1 MRWPGSPL
9 TTSSSIS
16 TTRADPVSG
25 FDRLHPGIQH
35 HVVNSLGW
43 PTLRPL
49 QAEAIEPI
57 LAGEHVLALAP
68 TAGGKTEAAV
78 LPLLSRIATERWRGV
93 SVLYVCPLRAL
104 LNNLHPRLERYAT
117 FVGLRAGLWHGDV
130 GPAARDRIIADPPE
144 ILLTTPESLEAIL
157 MSVRRDHVE
166 FFGDVRAVV
175 VDEVH
180 SFGGDDRGWHLL
192 AVLERLSAVA
202 GRDIQRIGLSATV
215 GEPAGLLQWLVGSSK
230 GPARVVA
237 PDPGSDT
244 VIPDVTLDHVGSL
257 GNAAA
262 VISRLHGGEKRL
274 VFCDS
279 RARVEELAVEL
290 RFLGVD
296 TFVSHSSLALDER
309 RRAEEAFAQATNCVI
324 VSTSTLELGIDVG
337 DLDRVIQIDSPTT
350 VAGFLQRLGR
360 TGRRQGTVRN
370 ALFLTTKP
378 EIELVR
384 AAGLLGLWSS
394 GYVEPVRGP
403 AKPYHLLAQQLL
415 AYVLQE
421 GSVARSRWPEVVGRL
436 PVFAGLVESGLGE
449 RILDH
454 LVASGML
461 FDDGS
466 GMLSMGPGGE
476 RSYGYRHFLD
486 LTSAFTTNPLF
497 VVRHGAKEI
506 GYLDPISLLTP
517 DRHFARIVLAGHSWQ
532 VTSIDWDRHFAW
544 VEPAEATGRS
554 KWLGEGQPLSA
565 PLCDAIRNVLAGEDP
580 PGVTLTSRASSGLER
595 LRSSFRWVRPGCTG
609 VVSTDDGLAWWT
621 FAGLHANAG
630 IMAGMGSLLGGIR
643 PDNLAIK
650 LDPDTATLERVR
662 ALVNALD
669 PEDLPGSWIATDLA
683 AKLKFAECLP
693 EDVALDVAA
702 ARVSDPDG
710 VSRMISEPIDGVS
723 DAR

>member
-1 MRWPGSPL
+1 M
-9 TTSSSIS
+9 
-16 TTRADPVSG
+16 AG
-25 FDRLHPGIQH
+25 FEQLHSGIQH
-35 HVVNSLGW
+35 HVVNTLGW
-43 PTLRPL
+43 PALRPL
-49 QAEAIEPI
+49 QDEAIGPI

-68 TAGGKTEAAV
+68 TAGGKTEAAM
-78 LPLLSRIATERWRGV
+78 LPLLSRIVVEDWRGL
-93 SVLYVCPLRAL
+93 SILYVCPLRAL
-104 LNNLHPRLERYAT
+104 LNNLHPRLEQYAS
-117 FVGLRAGLWHGDV
+117 FVGLRVGLWHGDV
-130 GPAARDRIIADPPE
+130 GPGARDRILADPPE

-166 FFGDVRAVV
+166 FFGGVRTVV

-192 AVLERLSAVA
+192 AVLERLSAVT

-215 GEPAGLLQWLVGSSK
+215 GEPEALLRWLVGSST
-230 GPARVVA
+230 GPSRVVA
-237 PDPGSDT
+237 PDPGPSVLT
-244 VIPDVTLDHVGSL
+244 PEITLDHVGSL
-257 GNAAA
+257 SNAAT

-290 RFLGVD
+290 RGLGVD

-309 RRAEEAFAQATNCVI
+309 RRAEEAFSQATNCVI

-370 ALFLTTKP
+370 ALFLATKP
-378 EIELVR
+378 EFELVR
-384 AAGLLGLWSS
+384 AAGLLSLWSS

-421 GSVARSRWPEVVGRL
+421 GSIARSRWPEVIGRL
-436 PVFAGLVESGLGE
+436 PVFARLVESGLGD

-454 LVASGML
+454 LVSTGML

-466 GMLSMGPGGE
+466 GMLSMGPEGE

-497 VVRHGAKEI
+497 VVRYGSKEI

-517 DRHFARIVLAGHSWQ
+517 DRNFARIVLAGRSWQ
-532 VTSIDWDRHFAW
+532 VASIDWDRHFAW
-544 VEPAEATGRS
+544 VEPTQDTGRS
-554 KWLGEGQPLSA
+554 KWLGDGQPLSA

-580 PGVTLTSRASSGLER
+580 PGVSLTVRAASGLDQV
-595 LRSSFRWVRPGCTG
+595 RSSFRWIQPGRTA
-609 VVSTDDGLAWWT
+609 VVWSDDGLAWWT
-621 FAGLHANAG
+621 FAGVHANAS
-630 IMAGMGSLLGGIR
+630 IMAGMGSLLGGVK

-650 LDPDTATLERVR
+650 LDPATTTPEALRSLIDTIDTEV
-662 ALVNALD
+662 
-669 PEDLPGSWIATDLA
+669 LPSSWIAADLA

-693 EDVALDVAA
+693 EDVALEVAA

-710 VSRMISEPIDGVS
+710 VIRVLGEALDTVHDRTGSSH
-723 DAR
+723 

>member
-1 MRWPGSPL
+1 V
-9 TTSSSIS
+9 T
-16 TTRADPVSG
+16 G
-25 FDRLHPGIQH
+25 FDQLHPGIQH

-43 PTLRPL
+43 PALRPL
-49 QAEAIEPI
+49 QDEAIGPI

-78 LPLLSRIATERWRGV
+78 LPLLSRIATEGWRGL

-104 LNNLHPRLERYAT
+104 LNNLHPRLERYAS

-130 GPAARDRIIADPPE
+130 GPGIRDRITADPPE

-166 FFGDVRAVV
+166 FFSGVRAVV

-192 AVLERLSAVA
+192 AVLERLSAVT
-202 GRDIQRIGLSATV
+202 GRDIQRVGLSATV
-215 GEPAGLLQWLVGSSK
+215 GEPAELLRWLVGSSA

-237 PDPGSDT
+237 PDPGPSVVT
-244 VIPDVTLDHVGSL
+244 PEVTLDHVGSL
-257 GNAAA
+257 ANAAT
-262 VISRLHGGEKRL
+262 VISRLHRGEKRL

-290 RFLGVD
+290 RELGVD

-370 ALFLTTKP
+370 ALFLATRP
-378 EIELVR
+378 ELELVR
-384 AAGLLGLWSS
+384 AAGLLSLWST

-421 GSVARSRWPEVVGRL
+421 GSISRSRWSEVVGRL
-436 PVFAGLVESGLGE
+436 PVFAGVVESGLGD
-449 RILDH
+449 RIVEH
-454 LVASGML
+454 LVTTGML
-461 FDDGS
+461 FDYGS
-466 GMLSMGPGGE
+466 GMLSMGPQGE

-497 VVRHGAKEI
+497 VVRHGSKEI

-517 DRHFARIVLAGHSWQ
+517 DRHFARIVLAGRSWQ

-544 VEPAEATGRS
+544 VEPAEVTGRS
-554 KWLGEGQPLSA
+554 KWLGDSQPLSA
-565 PLCDAIRNVLAGEDP
+565 QLCDATRKVLAGGDP
-580 PGVTLTSRASSGLER
+580 PGVSLTARAEAGLEQV
-595 LRSSFRWVRPGCTG
+595 RSKFGWVRPGHTAM
-609 VVSTDDGLAWWT
+609 VSTDDGLAWWT
-621 FAGLHANAG
+621 FAGVHANAG
-630 IMAGMGSLLGGIR
+630 IMAGMGSLLGSIK
-643 PDNLAIK
+643 PDNLAIR
-650 LDPDTATLERVR
+650 LDPDTATHDGLCAFVD
-662 ALVNALD
+662 ALD
-669 PEDLPGSWIATDLA
+669 PENQPVSWIATDLA
-683 AKLKFAECLP
+683 TKLKFADCLP
-693 EDVALDVAA
+693 EEVALEVAA
-702 ARVSDPDG
+702 ARINDPEG
-710 VSRMISEPIDGVS
+710 VSRALREPIDTVH
-723 DAR
+723 DNT

>member
-1 MRWPGSPL
+1 MGVRSGW
-9 TTSSSIS
+9 SSA
-16 TTRADPVSG
+16 T
-25 FDRLHPGIQH
+25 
-35 HVVNSLGW
+35 
-43 PTLRPL
+43 
-49 QAEAIEPI
+49 
-57 LAGEHVLALAP
+57 
-68 TAGGKTEAAV
+68 AV
-78 LPLLSRIATERWRGV
+78 L
-93 SVLYVCPLRAL
+93 
-104 LNNLHPRLERYAT
+104 
-117 FVGLRAGLWHGDV
+117 
-130 GPAARDRIIADPPE
+130 
-144 ILLTTPESLEAIL
+144 
-157 MSVRRDHVE
+157 
-166 FFGDVRAVV
+166 
-175 VDEVH
+175 
-180 SFGGDDRGWHLL
+180 
-192 AVLERLSAVA
+192 
-202 GRDIQRIGLSATV
+202 
-215 GEPAGLLQWLVGSSK
+215 K
-230 GPARVVA
+230 
-237 PDPGSDT
+237 
-244 VIPDVTLDHVGSL
+244 
-257 GNAAA
+257 
-262 VISRLHGGEKRL
+262 
-274 VFCDS
+274 
-279 RARVEELAVEL
+279 VEELAVEL
-290 RFLGVD
+290 RGLGVD

-337 DLDRVIQIDSPTT
+337 DLDRVIQIDSPTS

-384 AAGLLGLWSS
+384 ACRASS
-394 GYVEPVRGP
+394 ACGRAAYVEPVRGP

-436 PVFAGLVESGLGE
+436 PVFAAVVGSGLGE

-532 VTSIDWDRHFAW
+532 VTSIDWDRHFVW
-544 VEPAEATGRS
+544 VEPAEVTGRS

-580 PGVTLTSRASSGLER
+580 PGVTLTSRAVAGLEQ
-595 LRSSFRWVRPGCTG
+595 LRSSFRWVRPGRTA
-609 VVSTDDGLAWWT
+609 VVSASDGLVWWT

-650 LDPDTATLERVR
+650 LDPDMATLERIRGWVD
-662 ALVNALD
+662 ALD
-669 PEDLPGSWIATDLA
+669 PETLPGSWIATDLA
-683 AKLKFAECLP
+683 AKLKFADCLP

-710 VSRMISEPIDGVS
+710 VSRMIREPIDGVN
-723 DAR
+723 DAGLKFGGLTCPFCTTQDRPDSWPL

>member
-1 MRWPGSPL
+1 M
-9 TTSSSIS
+9 
-16 TTRADPVSG
+16 AG
-25 FDRLHPGIQH
+25 FDQLHPGIQH
-35 HVVNSLGW
+35 HVVNTLGW
-43 PTLRPL
+43 PALRPL
-49 QAEAIEPI
+49 QEEAIGPI

-68 TAGGKTEAAV
+68 TAGGKTEAAM
-78 LPLLSRIATERWRGV
+78 LPLLSRIATEGWRGL
-93 SVLYVCPLRAL
+93 SILYVCPLRAL
-104 LNNLHPRLERYAT
+104 LNNLHPRLEQYAS

-130 GPAARDRIIADPPE
+130 GPGARDRIIADPPE

-166 FFGDVRAVV
+166 FFGGVRTVV

-215 GEPAGLLQWLVGSSK
+215 GEPEALLRWLVGSST
-230 GPARVVA
+230 GPSRVVA
-237 PDPGSDT
+237 PDPGSSVVT
-244 VIPDVTLDHVGSL
+244 PEITLDHVGSL
-257 GNAAA
+257 SNAAT

-279 RARVEELAVEL
+279 RARVEELSVEL
-290 RFLGVD
+290 RGLGVD

-309 RRAEEAFAQATNCVI
+309 RRAEEAFSQATNCVI

-337 DLDRVIQIDSPTT
+337 DLDRVIQIDSPTS

-370 ALFLTTKP
+370 ALFLATNP

-384 AAGLLGLWSS
+384 AAGLLSLWSS

-403 AKPYHLLAQQLL
+403 AKPFHLLAQQML

-421 GSVARSRWPEVVGRL
+421 GSIARSRWPEVVGRL
-436 PVFAGLVESGLGE
+436 PVFADVVESGLGD

-454 LVASGML
+454 LVSSGML

-466 GMLSMGPGGE
+466 GMLSMGPQGE
-476 RSYGYRHFLD
+476 KSYGYRHFLD

-517 DRHFARIVLAGHSWQ
+517 DRHFARIVLAGRSWQ

-544 VEPAEATGRS
+544 VEPAEVTGRS
-554 KWLGEGQPLSA
+554 KWLGDGQPLSA

-580 PGVTLTSRASSGLER
+580 PGVSLTARATSGLEQV
-595 LRSSFRWVRPGCTG
+595 RSSFRWVRPGHSA
-609 VVSTDDGLAWWT
+609 VVSSEDGLAWWT
-621 FAGLHANAG
+621 FAGVHANAG
-630 IMAGMGSLLGGIR
+630 IMAGMGSLLGGVK

-650 LDPDTATLERVR
+650 LDPDTAT
-662 ALVNALD
+662 
-669 PEDLPGSWIATDLA
+669 PEDLRSFVDTLDAEALPASWIAADLA

-693 EDVALDVAA
+693 EETALEVAA

-710 VSRMISEPIDGVS
+710 VRRVLGELIDTVR
-723 DAR
+723 DAT

>member
-1 MRWPGSPL
+1 M
-9 TTSSSIS
+9 T
-16 TTRADPVSG
+16 G
-25 FDRLHPGIQH
+25 FDLLHPAVQH

-43 PTLRPL
+43 PALRPL
-49 QAEAIEPI
+49 QDQAIEPI

-68 TAGGKTEAAV
+68 TAGGKTEAAM
-78 LPLLSRIATERWRGV
+78 LPLLSAIATEGRRGL

-104 LNNLHPRLERYAT
+104 LNNLYPRLERYAD
-117 FVGLRAGLWHGDV
+117 FVGLRVGLWHGDV
-130 GPAARDRIIADPPE
+130 GAAARNRIIAEPPE

-157 MSVRRDHVE
+157 MSTRRDHVE
-166 FFGDVRAVV
+166 FFRDLRAVV

-192 AVLERLSAVA
+192 AVLERLTVVA

-215 GEPAGLLQWLVGSSK
+215 GQPEGLLRWMVGSST

-237 PDPGSDT
+237 PDPGAGVLS
-244 VIPDVTLDHVGSL
+244 PEVTLDHVGSL
-257 GNAAA
+257 TNAAT
-262 VISRLHGGEKRL
+262 VISRLHAGEKRL

-279 RARVEELAVEL
+279 RARVEALSVEL
-290 RFLGVD
+290 RGLGVN

-309 RRAEEAFAQATNCVI
+309 RRAEEAFSQATNCVI

-337 DLDRVIQIDSPTT
+337 DLDRVIQIDSPNS

-378 EIELVR
+378 EIELVK
-384 AAGLLGLWSS
+384 AAGLLSLWAS
-394 GYVEPVRGP
+394 GYVEPVEGP
-403 AKPYHLLAQQLL
+403 AKPYHLLAQQIL

-421 GSVARSRWPEVVGRL
+421 GSIARSRWTEVVGRL
-436 PVFAGLVESGLGE
+436 PIFAGLAESGEGDQ
-449 RILDH
+449 ILQH

-476 RSYGYRHFLD
+476 KSYGYRHFLD
-486 LTSAFTTNPLF
+486 LTSAFTSNPLF
-497 VVRHGAKEI
+497 VIRHGSKEI

-517 DRHFARIVLAGHSWQ
+517 DRHFATVHLAGRTWR
-532 VTSIDWDRHFAW
+532 VTSIDWDRRFAW
-544 VEPAEATGRS
+544 VEPVEAGGRS

-565 PLCDAIRNVLAGEDP
+565 PLCDAIRNVLSGEDP
-580 PGVTLTSRASSGLER
+580 AGVILTDRASSGLED
-595 LRSSFRWVRPGCTG
+595 LRSELRWVRPGHTAIVTG
-609 VVSTDDGLAWWT
+609 AGDMTWWT

-630 IMAGMGSLLGGIR
+630 IMASMGKLLGGVR

-650 LDPDTATLERVR
+650 LDPNATPDKVR
-662 ALVNALD
+662 AFAKRLD
-669 PEDLPGSWIATDLA
+669 PEALPVSWIATDLA
-683 AKLKFAECLP
+683 SKLKFADCLP
-693 EDVALDVAA
+693 DEVALEVAGARVTDVA
-702 ARVSDPDG
+702 G
-710 VSRMISEPIDGVS
+710 VRRTIGEPIDTAKAV
-723 DAR
+723 